1 MSVSMVR
8 LKNGEQISNLDTIN
22 SIARQNKRKYNQW
35 ELADLSI
42 YHFYCC
48 PECSYR
54 SPKDFLFRDHM
65 NENHETVISKKIKT
79 SVSSLI
85 QRFLEDEKDIQSR
98 YNELNLPE
106 NIDVIKNP
114 HFKLPLPNFSQS
126 SPETSAIFQSQSL
139 NNSNETA
146 TSQFSITII
155 ERKHSTEDE
164 SESNDENYEPN
175 DFQADSGDY
184 HELMSESLP
193 GIIDEQEN
201 KPEVL
206 ETKPKLPSMDKD
218 SKKCQD
224 CSIVFLTPF
233 RLQRHIKKF
242 HGKY

>member
-1 MSVSMVR
+1 MQKNRRHLRHLMIIALMSYFIY
-8 LKNGEQISNLDTIN
+8 QH
-22 SIARQNKRKYNQW
+22 
-35 ELADLSI
+35 LS
-42 YHFYCC
+42 
-48 PECSYR
+48 
-54 SPKDFLFRDHM
+54 K
-65 NENHETVISKKIKT
+65 
-79 SVSSLI
+79 
-85 QRFLEDEKDIQSR
+85 

-184 HELMSESLP
+184 HEFMPESLP

-201 KPEVL
+201 KPEVM

-242 HGKY
+242 HGKLTATDPRYGPSSSCLLKLDSY